1 MFYTNSVYIVR
12 HNALDISFMSQ
23 EVLVRFILGSHKI
36 FDNIFLVASFFV
48 LLILKSIVIGSV
60 HRTQCLA
67 LTHHLMF
74 P

>member
-23 EVLVRFILGSHKI
+23 EVLVRFILAVTKYLTEYFLGG
-36 FDNIFLVASFFV
+36 FIFLK
-48 LLILKSIVIGSV
+48 LILKSIVTGSV